1 MGFAFTINKNNV
13 NITSV
18 HPAFE
23 FGEVESIFLDIVEK
37 NLEGLENLS
46 PSLNDRIAR
55 LLAKSKS
62 KKILKLKNREEQ
74 DLLLNKIFS
83 CKEPNYSPDNKRI
96 VYKINI
102 ENINSK
108 FH

>member
-1 MGFAFTINKNNV
+1 MCIRDR
-13 NITSV
+13 
-18 HPAFE
+18 
-23 FGEVESIFLDIVEK
+23 DIVEK
-37 NLEGLENLS
+37 NLEGLEYLS

-62 KKILKLKNREEQ
+62 KKISKLKNREEQ

-83 CKEPNYSPDNKRI
+83 CKEPNYSPDNKRV

-108 FH
+108 FN

>member
-1 MGFAFTINKNNV
+1 M
-13 NITSV
+13 
-18 HPAFE
+18 
-23 FGEVESIFLDIVEK
+23 DIVEK
-37 NLEGLENLS
+37 NLEGLESLS
-46 PSLNDRIAR
+46 PTLNDRIAR

-62 KKILKLKNREEQ
+62 RKILKLKNREEQ

-83 CKEPNYSPDNKRI
+83 CKEPNYSPDNKRV

-108 FH
+108 FN

>member
-1 MGFAFTINKNNV
+1 M
-13 NITSV
+13 
-18 HPAFE
+18 
-23 FGEVESIFLDIVEK
+23 LDILLVIDKRLIEK
-37 NLEGLENLS
+37 
-46 PSLNDRIAR
+46 SL
-55 LLAKSKS
+55 
-62 KKILKLKNREEQ
+62 LKLKNREEQ